1 MSLPFCVWALFS
13 PSRLEWILISDVG
26 SAKSFADNWIG
37 SNDCKRGSIFCGMIH
52 WGPTLLLQFFG
63 DFQSHFAWCVLCVW
77 CWGLRRP
84 RRDQCLQTDLHARFS
99 QTIWSRPFLDYEQK
113 QTPASFASLH
123 RGRKVAPQ
131 SGHGFSAKPGWNLYE
146 DNPKNVSCQMSVLV
160 STCRWVMC
168 LIWNISACRMSVWAS
183 VFVVLKSNLSWLL
196 SVTLC
201 LNLVQ
206 MCINLNMAPPWT
218 DDKT

>member
-1 MSLPFCVWALFS
+1 MTVSVGVAFVLWSTEVTHCCFSFFVTFSHILRQLFCVFGVEACVDLAEIS
-13 PSRLEWILISDVG
+13 VCRL
-26 SAKSFADNWIG
+26 
-37 SNDCKRGSIFCGMIH
+37 H
-52 WGPTLLLQFFG
+52 
-63 DFQSHFAWCVLCVW
+63 
-77 CWGLRRP
+77 
-84 RRDQCLQTDLHARFS
+84 LHARFS
-99 QTIWSRPFLDYEQK
+99 QTTWSRPFLDYEQK

-196 SVTLC
+196 SVILC